1 MGQLFNIDLKK
12 IYSSN
17 DKEAADRK
25 KNFEFFLKRGLPN
38 KKNENWKFS
47 DLNYIISKNFKN
59 ITNNNEYKFDKK
71 IETIHDFDH
80 NKVILVNGLL
90 KSFDLHFEEKD
101 KVKIETL
108 KSLESFH
115 YQSKNN
121 LDYLNKALSIG
132 GFNLEVQQN
141 YKCKKPI
148 IIYNYF
154 SENLNNK
161 IINNSNRIQV
171 SQNSELTLIEYNIIE
186 KSKFIKNTFE
196 KINIDK
202 GAVLKHIILQKTK
215 SNGYFYK
222 NISGTQGYNSSYQNF
237 ILSSGLKFN
246 KIEIDMILEK
256 EKSSCHIL
264 SGLNLSKEEHQ
275 EIKTQINHLAPNCKS
290 YQKIKNVL
298 ENDSKGVYQGKI
310 FVKDIA
316 QKTDAYQ
323 LSKALILNDRAE
335 FNAKPE
341 LEIYADDVKCS
352 HGSSSGGID
361 EEAIHYLMTRGI
373 ELRAANKLL
382 IKGFLNEIFD
392 NIPEEKIR
400 TFLEKTIA
408 GQIDEVR

>member
-1 MGQLFNIDLKK
+1 MEQLFNIDFKRIL
-12 IYSSN
+12 SSD
-17 DKEAADRK
+17 DKEDVNRK

-38 KKNENWKFS
+38 KKDENWKFS
-47 DLNYIISKNFKN
+47 DFNLIINKNFKN
-59 ITNNNEYKFDKK
+59 ISNNEDYKFDEK
-71 IETIHDFDH
+71 IDFINDFDH
-80 NKVILVNGLL
+80 NKILLVNGAF
-90 KSFDLHFEEKD
+90 KSCDLQFEESG
-101 KVKIETL
+101 KVKIESL
-108 KSLESFH
+108 KSLEGF
-115 YQSKNN
+115 YQNLKSN

-132 GFNLEVQQN
+132 GFSLEIQKD

-154 SENLNNK
+154 TANLDNK
-161 IINNSNRIQV
+161 IINNSNKIKLN
-171 SQNSELTLIEYNIIE
+171 QNSELTLIEYNVGG

-196 KINIDK
+196 KINVNK
-202 GAVLKHIILQKTK
+202 GAVLKSIILQKTK

-222 NISGTQGYNSSYQNF
+222 NIFGTQDYNSSYQNF

-246 KIEIDMILEK
+246 KIEIDMNLEK
-256 EKSSCHIL
+256 EKSSCYIL
-264 SGLNLSKEEHQ
+264 AGLNLGTNEHQ

-298 ENDSKGVYQGKI
+298 ESDSNGVYQGKI

-323 LSKALILNDRAE
+323 LSKALILNDQAE

-352 HGSSSGGID
+352 HGSTSGSID
-361 EEAIHYLMTRGI
+361 EDVLHYLMTRGI
-373 ELRAANKLL
+373 ELMAAKKLI

-392 NIPEEKIR
+392 NTTDEKIR
-400 TFLEKTIA
+400 TFLEKRIA
-408 GQIDEVR
+408 VQIDEIR

>member
-1 MGQLFNIDLKK
+1 MKQLFNIDFKK
-12 IYSSN
+12 IPPFN
-17 DKEAADRK
+17 DKETTERE
-25 KNFEFFLKRGLPN
+25 KNFELFLKSGFPN
-38 KKNENWKFS
+38 KKDENWKFS
-47 DLNYIISKNFKN
+47 DLNFIISKNFKN
-59 ITNNNEYKFDKK
+59 ITNNDNYKFEEK
-71 IETIHDFDH
+71 IESINDFDH
-80 NKVILVNGLL
+80 NKIILINGSL
-90 KSFDLHFEEKD
+90 KSCDLKFEESG
-101 KVKIETL
+101 KVKIENL
-108 KSLESFH
+108 KSFEDFYS
-115 YQSKNN
+115 QKKNN
-121 LDYLNKALSIG
+121 LHFLNKALTIG
-132 GFNLEVQQN
+132 GFKLEVQKE

-154 SENLNNK
+154 TENLDNK
-161 IINNSNRIQV
+161 IINNSNKIKL
-171 SQNSELTLIEYNIIE
+171 SQNSELTLIDYNIGK

-202 GAVLKHIILQKTK
+202 GAVLKNIILQKTK
-215 SNGYFYK
+215 GNGYFYR
-222 NISGTQGYNSSYQNF
+222 NISGTQDYNSSYQNF

-246 KIEIDMILEK
+246 KIEIDMNLEK

-298 ENDSKGVYQGKI
+298 ESDSKGVYQGKI
-310 FVKDIA
+310 YVKDIA

-323 LSKALILNDRAE
+323 LSKALILNDQAE

-352 HGSSSGGID
+352 HGSSSGSID

-373 ELRAANKLL
+373 ELSAAKKLL

-392 NIPEEKIR
+392 NIPEEEIR
-400 TFLEKTIA
+400 NFLEKNLA
-408 GQIDEVR
+408 VQIDEIR